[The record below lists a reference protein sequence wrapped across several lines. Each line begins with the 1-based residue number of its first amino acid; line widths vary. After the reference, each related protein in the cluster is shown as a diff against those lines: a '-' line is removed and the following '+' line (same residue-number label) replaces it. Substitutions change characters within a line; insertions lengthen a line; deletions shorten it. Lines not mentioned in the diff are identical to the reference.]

1 MNRLGL
7 VIGQLSWGGAERQ
20 LHELATRIQAEGF
33 VPTVYCLSEDIEPYG
48 PMLRIKGIPV
58 RVFPRRSHFDLG
70 RAWALRRALA
80 ADEVDLAHAWL
91 VNDDAY
97 TALAHIGGPR
107 PWVASMRSR
116 PLDRDGLRKRI
127 DRWTFR
133 RADRVVVNESE
144 VIDFLER
151 ELGCPRSKVTLIP
164 NGVDFER
171 LLGSRSREAVRS
183 ELNTPLDSLALQ
195 FAGRLEGVKNLPL
208 LLDAFS
214 RIVQKGVNAF
224 LWVSGDGSLRESL
237 EDLSR
242 SLGLGDR
249 VRFTGVRKDL
259 PDLLRAADLFVLCSI
274 SEGLPNVVLE
284 AMGCGTPALVTKGC
298 GCGDLIRTGEN
309 GWIAAR
315 ATPEALAADLEAILG
330 DRDALTSAGRNAA
343 EHVRSCYS
351 VEAMVSRMALLY
363 REILTDFR
371 AG

>member
-48 PMLRIKGIPV
+48 PMLRDRGISV

-97 TALAHIGGPR
+97 AALAHIGGPR

-183 ELNTPLDSLALQ
+183 ELNTPLDSPALQ
-195 FAGRLEGVKNLPL
+195 FAGRLEGVVDDEQADEQHQQFPIDQPEHLV
-208 LLDAFS
+208 A
-214 RIVQKGVNAF
+214 VQAA
-224 LWVSGDGSLRESL
+224 REQQQAGAGERRHFARQGGEQ
-237 EDLSR
+237 EDDEQGAGNQQA
-242 SLGLGDR
+242 LG
-249 VRFTGVRKDL
+249 
-259 PDLLRAADLFVLCSI
+259 
-274 SEGLPNVVLE
+274 GLPGVEDGVV
-284 AMGCGTPALVTKGC
+284 
-298 GCGDLIRTGEN
+298 R
-309 GWIAAR
+309 
-315 ATPEALAADLEAILG
+315 LAP
-330 DRDALTSAGRNAA
+330 
-343 EHVRSCYS
+343 
-351 VEAMVSRMALLY
+351 
-363 REILTDFR
+363 FR
-371 AG
+371 